1 MEGSPRLASV
11 CLLIADASDVDLLIN
26 TRILD
31 LPQSR
36 GCCERDNEP
45 IDRSRRF
52 PSLVDRPLRLLV
64 AAIINHRMPVPAF
77 NNVRLTFMVAIA

>member
-45 IDRSRRF
+45 IDRSGGSR
-52 PSLVDRPLRLLV
+52 VDRPLRFLV